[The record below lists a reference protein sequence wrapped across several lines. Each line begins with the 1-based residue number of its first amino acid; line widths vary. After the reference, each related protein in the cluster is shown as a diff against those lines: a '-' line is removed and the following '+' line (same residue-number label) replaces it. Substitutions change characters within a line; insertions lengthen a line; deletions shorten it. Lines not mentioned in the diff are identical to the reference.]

1 MVIAAV
7 AFCRYLMEKKACSK
21 QYYNVK
27 EASLAHQASIW
38 PQMINCTLSTTS
50 LIGCRYTTCRVRLPD
65 NQPLSLTTKVYKFYV
80 TLERFHIKISLLSCA
95 ENTHGPCHV
104 PNLIQEIF
112 PNILLFAA

>member
-65 NQPLSLTTKVYKFYV
+65 NQPLSLTAKVYIFYV
-80 TLERFHIKISLLSCA
+80 TLERFHIKNQFLKLCGKYSWAKSCA
-95 ENTHGPCHV
+95 ESHS
-104 PNLIQEIF
+104 E
-112 PNILLFAA
+112 NIS